1 MLKGALILNI
11 FKPGKWFSCPA
22 TYIACGKNKR
32 LISIFLDEA
41 QKRKSAKAAH
51 MDVKLFEID
60 TYFYEE
66 L

>member
-1 MLKGALILNI
+1 MMYGRQLENGLAV
-11 FKPGKWFSCPA
+11 PA
-22 TYIACGKNKR
+22 TYSVCGKNKR
-32 LISIFLDEA
+32 LIQIFLHEA

-51 MDVKLFEID
+51 MDVKLSEID